1 MNKNTVATI
10 ARKKR
15 ESIPTDEIKE
25 VLKSIARKESVDE
38 KDLATL
44 EVSLSALW
52 TGDVDFTYLDTD
64 TEDGDFRV
72 YGHIICS
79 PPIVED
85 EDSHF
90 DGHFV
95 RGEFSLTVKG

>member
-38 KDLATL
+38 KDLAII
-44 EVSLSALW
+44 EVVVGSLW
-52 TGDVDFTYLDTD
+52 GTEDFTYLDAEI
-64 TEDGDFRV
+64 EDGELKISGHLVCPPPVDEDDFR
-72 YGHIICS
+72 
-79 PPIVED
+79 
-85 EDSHF
+85 F
-90 DGHFV
+90 DFYYV
-95 RGEFSLTVKG
+95 RGEFEIVVKG